1 MTELFDFNLI
11 KWEIPAISIGTT
23 LAPDFSG
30 DGYIAGESPGL
41 VTIDGS
47 PASVELE
54 LRDRETRELVK
65 VTQSEL
71 DGTYRFDNLNI
82 YREYDIIARDP
93 SRTYK
98 DIVAPAIRPKV
109 DYIYTVSKWKHH
121 HLLNVDFQTIVN
133 GGTPPYTVVSST
145 DRIEATID
153 ENNLL
158 SVHSDVFGAYT
169 RFTLTI
175 TDSNDETL
183 VLTGAV
189 NPAVNPLQPMYT
201 GDAVTVRLAEF
212 APMWRVLFTQNN
224 GAPTPH
230 AIIICELEM
239 AEYAGGPN
247 LCVGGSPFATS
258 SYNLS
263 GWNLAEAFDG
273 IKTGDTNGWV
283 SNEHSATAALGYNFP
298 SGVSINEVRI
308 TTRGIA
314 VQTEAPRDFAVQF
327 SRDSGATWHT
337 YWTVSNQMF
346 WTPNEERTFNI
357 SAPIEDAGDP
367 TGPAKFWRLFIS
379 DSFNE
384 NTAICEIEMYDSI
397 ESTTNLCVGGL
408 AASDTIYDGAW
419 RADRAFDGI
428 KTGDQGW
435 SAIGPLPHW
444 IAYKFPEAVEVEKI
458 QLTNR
463 SYTGGQYMPRAF
475 VVQKSNNGIDWF
487 DAWSVTDTTPWSSN
501 ETREYT
507 NSYL

>member
-109 DYIYTVSKWKHH
+109 DYVYIVSKWKHY
-121 HLLNVDFQTIVN
+121 HLLTVDFQTVVN
-133 GGTPPYTVVSST
+133 GGTPPYTVESST

-153 ENNLL
+153 DNLL
-158 SVHSDVFGAYT
+158 SVHSDILGART

-175 TDSNDETL
+175 TDSNGETL
-183 VLTGAV
+183 VLSGTVDPIV
-189 NPAVNPLQPMYT
+189 NPFQP
-201 GDAVTVRLAEF
+201 
-212 APMWRVLFTQNN
+212 
-224 GAPTPH
+224 
-230 AIIICELEM
+230 I
-239 AEYAGGPN
+239 YAGGVAN
-247 LCVGGSPFATS
+247 
-258 SYNLS
+258 
-263 GWNLAEAFDG
+263 
-273 IKTGDTNGWV
+273 
-283 SNEHSATAALGYNFP
+283 
-298 SGVSINEVRI
+298 VR
-308 TTRGIA
+308 
-314 VQTEAPRDFAVQF
+314 F
-327 SRDSGATWHT
+327 
-337 YWTVSNQMF
+337 
-346 WTPNEERTFNI
+346 
-357 SAPIEDAGDP
+357 AGDA
-367 TGPAKFWRLFIS
+367 TMWRIFIS
-379 DSFNE
+379 DAFHN

-408 AASDTIYDGAW
+408 ATSDISYDSTW
-419 RADRAFDGI
+419 TPEKAFDGI

-435 SAIGPLPHW
+435 SAVGSLPHW
-444 IAYKFPEAVEVEKI
+444 IAYEFPEAVDVIKI
-458 QLTNR
+458 QLTHR
-463 SYTGGQYMPRAF
+463 SNNNQYMPRVF
-475 VVQKSNNGIDWF
+475 VVQKSNNGIDWT
-487 DAWSVTDTTPWSSN
+487 DVWSITDTTPWSYN

-507 NSYL
+507 NPDA